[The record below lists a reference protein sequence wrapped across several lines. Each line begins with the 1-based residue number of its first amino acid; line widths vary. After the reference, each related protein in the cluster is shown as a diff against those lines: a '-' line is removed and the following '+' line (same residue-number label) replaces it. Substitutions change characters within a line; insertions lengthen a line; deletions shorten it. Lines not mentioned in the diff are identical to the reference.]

1 MVPIIIFV
9 AGVAVGIGSCK
20 LYDMLKNDSTNRGA
34 RCIEPQYPKSD
45 VSDVQQSKPC
55 DSQHASDL
63 DISSLESI
71 MRQYGVDITAS
82 NCLYLLCSRIK
93 SLTYKKL
100 LDDIVENTQ
109 TGEDLISYINS
120 VHVETFA
127 FPTDTSLNGR
137 FFIPIKIIEQLL
149 STSGIAS
156 ESTDPKTKV
165 ELLINAA
172 YTSAISRLKTN
183 FGVEFSKLIKAYE
196 EGRDL
201 QPFYN
206 DVIKEVG
213 VSRDF
218 LKA

>member
-20 LYDMLKNDSTNRGA
+20 LYDMLKNDSNNR
-34 RCIEPQYPKSD
+34 RTKSIEPLLPKSN
-45 VSDVQQSKPC
+45 VSDAPKSKPC
-55 DSQHASDL
+55 NSHASDL

-71 MRQYGVDITAS
+71 MRQFGVDITAS
-82 NCLYLLCSRIK
+82 NCLYLLCNRIK

-100 LDDIVENTQ
+100 LDDIVEKTQ
-109 TGEDLISYINS
+109 TGEELISYINS

-127 FPTDTSLNGR
+127 FPAGTSLNGC
-137 FFIPIKIIEQLL
+137 FFIPITAIEQLL
-149 STSGIAS
+149 TTSGIAS
-156 ESTDPKTKV
+156 ESADPKTKV

-183 FGVEFSKLIKAYE
+183 FGVEFSKLINAYE
-196 EGRDL
+196 EGRGL
-201 QPFYN
+201 QPFY
-206 DVIKEVG
+206 DDIIKEVS

-218 LKA
+218 LKT

>member
-1 MVPIIIFV
+1 MIPIIIFV

-20 LYDMLKNDSTNRGA
+20 LYDMLKNDSNNRGA
-34 RCIEPQYPKSD
+34 RCIEPQYPKSY
-45 VSDVQQSKPC
+45 VSDVQQSKSC
-55 DSQHASDL
+55 DSHASDL

-100 LDDIVENTQ
+100 LDDIVEKTQ
-109 TGEDLISYINS
+109 TGEDLISYING

-127 FPTDTSLNGR
+127 FPTGTSLNGR
-137 FFIPIKIIEQLL
+137 FFMPIATIEQLL

-156 ESTDPKTKV
+156 GSTDPRTKV

-172 YTSAISRLKTN
+172 YASSISRLKTN
-183 FGVEFSKLIKAYE
+183 FGVEFSKLIKAHE
-196 EGRDL
+196 EGREL

-206 DVIKEVG
+206 DIIKEVG

>member
-20 LYDMLKNDSTNRGA
+20 LYDMLKNDSNNRGA
-34 RCIEPQYPKSD
+34 RCIESQYPKSY
-45 VSDVQQSKPC
+45 VSDVQQSKSC
-55 DSQHASDL
+55 DSHASDL

-71 MRQYGVDITAS
+71 MRRYGVDITAS

-127 FPTDTSLNGR
+127 FPTGTSLNGR
-137 FFIPIKIIEQLL
+137 FFMPIATIEQLL
-149 STSGIAS
+149 STSGIVS

-183 FGVEFSKLIKAYE
+183 FGVELSKLIKAYE

-206 DVIKEVG
+206 DIIKEVG